1 MKRRKLLSL
10 ALALLMALSLL
21 PAAAQA
27 ADAAPSFQINWLP
40 KDLHYY
46 NYNSPDYSHPY
57 FDFESGLCLMRK
69 DGDGLYYVD
78 AQGNLFPESEAI
90 PRLGSR
96 AVEVTYQNSLL
107 SAKYFGSDGTLIY
120 QCELEDPY
128 EYYEI
133 YNPEP
138 GEAVGCFSEGL
149 ANVGRGYI
157 DQSGDLVISTEG
169 KYLTLR
175 AFRNGFATVRGLN
188 QKWGAIDKSGNEVV
202 PCQYEYP
209 LYFSYGVSP
218 ARIKVDGEDKY
229 GVINTANEIVAPFV
243 YDSMEYGFIGGIIE
257 FTNRNPEGSR
267 YLHTSGYLD
276 YQGNAISPSWEWGLG
291 GTGSTYFDH
300 FPFFDEEYKSFYDG
314 EKYGFYHNGELLLSP
329 QFDGVPKEFSDGVAI
344 VRNDKTLIAI
354 DTSGR
359 ELFTVPMG
367 YLVDGFHD
375 GVGVIRGEND
385 KWGYIDEQGHT
396 LVPCQFSVA
405 GPYCDG
411 YAIVGVYD
419 PDRIETVYGILK
431 FDLPATAYAS
441 TQMVNVDGRDISFQ
455 CYALKDESGNL
466 TNYIKLRDLAILLNG
481 SAAQFQVGW
490 DGGVTITTQT
500 AYVPNGSE
508 LTTPYSGDRAY
519 QSSDAATKV
528 NGQAA
533 QLAAFVLQDDQGG
546 GYTYYQ
552 LRDLG
557 KALGFNVGWSAD
569 RGIFLETDKPYDPN
583 N

>member
-10 ALALLMALSLL
+10 TLALLMLLSLL

-46 NYNSPDYSHPY
+46 NILDYDHPY
-57 FDFESGLCLMRK
+57 FDFESGLCVMQK
-69 DGDGLYYVD
+69 ESGGQYYVD

-107 SAKYFGSDGTLIY
+107 LAKYFGSDGTLIY
-120 QCELEDPY
+120 QGEFEDPY
-128 EYYEI
+128 GYYDSQ
-133 YNPEP
+133 PW
-138 GEAVGCFSEGL
+138 EAFGYFSEGL
-149 ANVGRGYI
+149 ANVGCGYI
-157 DQSGDLVISTEG
+157 DQSGDLVISTER
-169 KYLTLR
+169 KYLILTP
-175 AFRNGFATVRGLN
+175 FHNGFATVLGLN
-188 QKWGAIDKSGNEVV
+188 KKWGAIDKSGNEVV
-202 PCQYEYP
+202 PCQYEHY
-209 LYFSYGVSP
+209 LYFVHGVSP
-218 ARIKVDGEDKY
+218 ATIKVDGEDKD

-243 YDSMEYGFIGGIIE
+243 YDSIGSNFSGGIIE
-257 FTNRNPEGSR
+257 FTNRNPEDSR
-267 YLHTSGYLD
+267 YMYTSGYLD
-276 YQGNAISPSWEWGLG
+276 YHGNAISPSWEWGLG
-291 GTGSTYFDH
+291 GTGSIAPDH
-300 FPFFDEEYKSFYDG
+300 FPFYDKEYKSFYDG

-329 QFDGVPKEFSDGVAI
+329 QFDGVSKEFSDGVAI
-344 VRNDKTLIAI
+344 VRNDKTRIAI

-359 ELFTVPMG
+359 ELFTVPME

-385 KWGYIDEQGHT
+385 KWGYIDKQGHT
-396 LVPCQFSVA
+396 LVPCQFSIA

-419 PDRIETVYGILK
+419 PDRAETVYGILK

-441 TQMVNVDGRDISFQ
+441 TQMVNVDGRDIPFQ

-508 LTTPYSGDRAY
+508 LTTPYSGDRTY
-519 QSSDAATKV
+519 QNSDTATKV

-569 RGIFLETDKPYDPN
+569 RGIFLETDKPYDPSN
-583 N
+583 